1 MIQVR
6 STSDQPP
13 RFDRIAVEILAGLA
27 LTLTIAALLSYVE
40 IALSGSS
47 PLMAAQLNAVALL
60 AQ

>member
-1 MIQVR
+1 M
-6 STSDQPP
+6 
-13 RFDRIAVEILAGLA
+13 EILAGLA
-27 LTLTIAALLSYVE
+27 LTLTIAALLAYVE